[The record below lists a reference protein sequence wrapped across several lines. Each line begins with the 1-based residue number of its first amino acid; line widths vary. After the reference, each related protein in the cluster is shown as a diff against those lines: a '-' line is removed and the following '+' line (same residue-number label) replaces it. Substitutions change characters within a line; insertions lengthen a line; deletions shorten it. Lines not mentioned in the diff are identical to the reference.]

1 MRRPRD
7 TPAEA
12 WVVQL
17 EVWRRMGPSKRL
29 SVAARL
35 SEDVIAL
42 TRAGIASRHPEY
54 DADAVRLAEI
64 RLRLGDELFAKAFP
78 NAPRWEP

>member
-1 MRRPRD
+1 M
-7 TPAEA
+7 
-12 WVVQL
+12 
-17 EVWRRMGPSKRL
+17 
-29 SVAARL
+29 

-78 NAPRWEP
+78 NAPRWDP